1 MGGEIKEPGTSMK
14 GTSTGLETKAWATHL
29 ARGACVGKG
38 GATGAGTAAAHR
50 EGSGLGRAL
59 AGVSSACSLW
69 GGQLSRPEET
79 ERSLWNTYY
88 VKQVLGLIMP
98 HVGGASPSGTSVQDT
113 WGSKSPTPACLPPAA
128 FPSPFAAPQASGL
141 GTCFLRAYLL

>member
-1 MGGEIKEPGTSMK
+1 MLKKVGQRGQAKLQPTER
-14 GTSTGLETKAWATHL
+14 GLAL
-29 ARGACVGKG
+29 AG
-38 GATGAGTAAAHR
+38 
-50 EGSGLGRAL
+50 AL

-79 ERSLWNTYY
+79 ERSLWNMYC

-98 HVGGASPSGTSVQDT
+98 HVGGASPSGTSIQDT
-113 WGSKSPTPACLPPAA
+113 WDSKSPTPVCLPLAS

-141 GTCFLRAYLL
+141 DTCFLRAYLP